1 MALSSWTSSQVINQ
15 LDSGHRWY
23 GPLITFSFP
32 TSESAIFGPF
42 GETQTFRSLS
52 LTQQSAVKL
61 GMITWDDLISPTI
74 VQVSSTSNIEFGLSS
89 TATDY
94 AHAYFPSNGSVWF
107 NASNS
112 DLLTPQVGRY
122 GFSTFVHEIGHAL
135 GLEHMGEYNGA
146 GNNQPSAYQDSTVYS
161 VMSYFGP
168 DMRSGQEKVAWAD
181 WIGADG
187 NTYSPQT
194 PMLSDVL
201 AIQSIYGADLSTRT
215 GNTVYGFGSNVIG
228 DQINIFDFTKNKNP
242 ILTIYDA
249 GGVDTLDLSG
259 FSSASSIDLKEGSL
273 SSCNAMTNNI
283 AIAYNTLIENALGG
297 SGNDQ
302 ITGNSLNNLIN
313 GGGGVNTAIF
323 SGLVA
328 QYRVCLNGE
337 GVCVTDTRTVG
348 DGVDTLK
355 NIQHVQFSNQ
365 SSSLHYQNGGL
376 GLDTVKFAGSAG
388 QYSIWIGS
396 AGVGVVDTVV
406 NREDIQLLTNI
417 ERAKFIDTNIAF
429 DVGAGQ
435 VAGEGYR
442 LYKAAFDRTPDVQ
455 GLGYWINVLD
465 HGASLSS
472 VANGFLA
479 SYEFKAMMGTN
490 DSDTSFITALYNHV
504 LHRSPDS
511 SGYAYWLNAL
521 AQGNGRGA
529 VLASFSESPENLLQT
544 EGLVSNGVKYQDWS
558 VL

>member
-1 MALSSWTSSQVINQ
+1 MALPSWTSSQIINQ
-15 LDSGHRWY
+15 LDSGYRWY

-32 TSESAIFGPF
+32 TSASAIFGPF

-52 LTQQSAVKL
+52 LSQQYAAKL

-74 VQVSSTSNIEFGLSS
+74 VEVNSTSNIEFGLSS
-89 TATDY
+89 TAIDY

-107 NASNS
+107 KASAP
-112 DLLTPQVGRY
+112 DLMSPQVGQY
-122 GFSTFVHEIGHAL
+122 GFVTFVHEIGHAL

-146 GNNQPSAYQDSTVYS
+146 GNNQPSAYQDSAVYS

-168 DMRSGQEKVAWAD
+168 DMRAGQDKVAWAD
-181 WIGADG
+181 WVGADG
-187 NTYSPQT
+187 TMYSPQT

-201 AIQSIYGADLSTRT
+201 AIQSIYGADLNTRT

-228 DQINIFDFTKNKNP
+228 DQANIYDFTKNTNP

-259 FSSASSIDLKEGSL
+259 FGSASTINLKAGSF

-283 AIAYNTLIENALGG
+283 AIAYNTTIENALGG
-297 SGNDQ
+297 NGNDQ
-302 ITGNSLNNLIN
+302 ISGNNLNNLID
-313 GGGGVNTAIF
+313 GGGGVNTAVYD
-323 SGLVA
+323 GLVG
-328 QYRVCLNGE
+328 QYRACLTNE
-337 GVCVTDTRTVG
+337 GVCLGDTLRSG
-348 DGVDTLK
+348 DGIDTLK
-355 NIQHVQFSNQ
+355 NIQYVQFSNGTAAI
-365 SSSLHYQNGGL
+365 HYQNGGL
-376 GLDTVKFAGSAG
+376 GLDTVKFLGAAD
-388 QYSIWIGS
+388 QYSLWIGS
-396 AGVGVVDTVV
+396 AGVGVVDTVI
-406 NREDIQLLTNI
+406 NRQDIQLLTNV
-417 ERAKFIDTNIAF
+417 ERGKFVDTNIAF

-435 VAGEGYR
+435 VAGESYR
-442 LYKAAFDRTPDVQ
+442 LYKAAFDRAPDFQ

-465 HGASLSS
+465 HGASLVS

-479 SYEFKAMMGTN
+479 SYEFKAMMGSD
-490 DSDTSFITALYNHV
+490 DSDTSFITALYSHV
-504 LHRSPDS
+504 LHRNPDA

-544 EGLVSNGVKYQDWS
+544 AELVSNGIKYQDWS